1 MYLNCVLICIL
12 IVFNNKLKFF
22 ILNWFF
28 YYLYLFYCNEEVG
41 DVIDYIYMYLLYF
54 MYLILISCLM
64 YS

>member
-12 IVFNNKLKFF
+12 IGFNNKLKCF

-54 MYLILISCLM
+54 M
-64 YS
+64 